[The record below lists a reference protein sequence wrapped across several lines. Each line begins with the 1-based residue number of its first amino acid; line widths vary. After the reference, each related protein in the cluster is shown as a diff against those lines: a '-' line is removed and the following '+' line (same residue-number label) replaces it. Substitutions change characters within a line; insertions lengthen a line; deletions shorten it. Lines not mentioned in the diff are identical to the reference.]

1 MLLLALLPSASAR
14 DVVHIALAH
23 EWSERYTRDAGQMGP
38 SIRAD
43 LGYGFGIGIG
53 KLIPE
58 VGTSIAYESG
68 VVIPRAGVRAIL
80 GWLVTPGVYAHGNLA
95 LGGPFA
101 SPAPGFDAGST
112 QVIDQVADPPTEFI
126 TTPTEAVDN
135 SRPRT
140 GPQEI
145 PAVRKARPRWIRPVA
160 VMAAV
165 LIGAALIGLFLVLW
179 AVGCIPQP
187 EPLPTE
193 DAEAGAVAKSNADAG
208 VDAGGTE

>member
-101 SPAPGFDAGST
+101 SPAPGFDAGLTVDLSLPFVRLGVFGGGQFFGGASGPT
-112 QVIDQVADPPTEFI
+112 IPDQNVVFGM
-126 TTPTEAVDN
+126 EACL
-135 SRPRT
+135 S
-140 GPQEI
+140 I
-145 PAVRKARPRWIRPVA
+145 P
-160 VMAAV
+160 
-165 LIGAALIGLFLVLW
+165 IGA
-179 AVGCIPQP
+179 
-187 EPLPTE
+187 
-193 DAEAGAVAKSNADAG
+193 DDEAGVSSPSAG
-208 VDAGGTE
+208 AGRAARGRRR